1 MKGFNPLASI
11 TTALNE
17 LTKAVK
23 AGFAAIDARFAAIE
37 ATQQKHTEMLEL
49 LVAEVSRYKNDSGE
63 LLVSVYAYCTV
74 NGIKFSH
81 GDLFKWGGKATRF
94 SRKHGFKIEQTNDPR
109 FGEVNLYEQTVL
121 DNVVEM

>member
-1 MKGFNPLASI
+1 MKGFNPLAS
-11 TTALNE
+11 LVNE
-17 LTKAVK
+17 FKTFVGEVREFMKEQREFNK
-23 AGFAAIDARFAAIE
+23 EQRE
-37 ATQQKHTEMLEL
+37 QMLEL
-49 LVAEVSRYKNDSGE
+49 HAKVDILVAEVSRYKNDSGE